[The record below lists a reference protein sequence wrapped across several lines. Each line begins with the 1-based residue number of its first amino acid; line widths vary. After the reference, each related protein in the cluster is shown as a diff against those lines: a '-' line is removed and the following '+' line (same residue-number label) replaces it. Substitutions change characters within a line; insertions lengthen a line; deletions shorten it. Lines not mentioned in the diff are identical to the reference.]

1 LFLKYEKENLSQEEL
16 NDLKRRLHNVKGHS
30 KFLNINIASETAHII
45 ENIIEDIINS
55 TYKKEEIIDLLIE
68 ANSTLLEFYNSFNII
83 NDSIVTSNDSIEI
96 LFQKLSLFKKDNTN
110 KKPPENEINNISSAK
125 KEVPKSIMETT
136 SQIPEII
143 INKDYP
149 EYDYKTVD
157 EEILND
163 FLNEAN
169 EMISTISLDVL
180 ALEKNKD
187 IDLLNKIFRVLHTLK
202 GSSGMIKMLS
212 INYLAHSLEEI
223 LDMIRK
229 NELVI
234 TSDII
239 DILLEGTE
247 KIQNIISKIEKR
259 EEPNENVD
267 GILTKIARIKNKQPI
282 GKIPT
287 SEPIKKEEKKEEK
300 TEIKKEETKQVIEPK
315 KEEAKKEEKK
325 ETAPPQKVHPTQ
337 QSIRID
343 TANLETVMNQMGEL
357 IIEKIKLHS
366 YVKEF
371 LNYEMNLYKI
381 KELIMDG
388 QQNISDLTN
397 KIMEIID
404 HTTNHKEKLLVISE
418 GFERLSNNLQNS
430 ILKMR
435 LVAIS

>member
-1 LFLKYEKENLSQEEL
+1 MQIKTNLSNQEIEIFKNEAIENLVYCQNLFLKYENENLSQEEL

-96 LFQKLSLFKKDNTN
+96 FFPKLSLFKKDNTN

-202 GSSGMIKMLS
+202 GSSGMIKMHS

-247 KIQNIISKIEKR
+247 KI
-259 EEPNENVD
+259 
-267 GILTKIARIKNKQPI
+267 
-282 GKIPT
+282 
-287 SEPIKKEEKKEEK
+287 
-300 TEIKKEETKQVIEPK
+300 
-315 KEEAKKEEKK
+315 
-325 ETAPPQKVHPTQ
+325 
-337 QSIRID
+337 
-343 TANLETVMNQMGEL
+343 
-357 IIEKIKLHS
+357 
-366 YVKEF
+366 
-371 LNYEMNLYKI
+371 
-381 KELIMDG
+381 
-388 QQNISDLTN
+388 
-397 KIMEIID
+397 
-404 HTTNHKEKLLVISE
+404 
-418 GFERLSNNLQNS
+418 
-430 ILKMR
+430 
-435 LVAIS
+435 